1 MIKKIFLVIFL
12 TVIGIAIYK
21 LNFKYYS
28 FNQNLKNDGITA
40 DLINDKGKL
49 YAVVE
54 EKDKSSGFN
63 IKILEAKQTGSTVE
77 IKYYKSKVTSNN
89 KALIKDT
96 IRVYTNN
103 PDKSYTIKLVNLSN
117 IKIIDG
123 LVRVKDIDDNFSIDI
138 RYATTNNFTGKK
150 IYTSSVC
157 LLNIDTAVKL
167 ISANNEFNLYGYRIK
182 IFDAY
187 RPKSAQQK
195 LWDNCSNKKFLSNPK
210 TGSVH
215 SRGAAA
221 DITLV
226 DNNDKEL
233 EMPGN
238 YDEFS
243 KRSYITYNGASKTA
257 IKNRELLAKVM
268 IENGFKRIKTEWWH
282 FDNKDYKKYPLLD
295 TKFELFSE

>member
-1 MIKKIFLVIFL
+1 MKKKIFLFICL
-12 TVIGIAIYK
+12 AIIGIVIYK
-21 LNFKYYS
+21 LNSKYYS
-28 FNQNLKNDGITA
+28 LSQNLKTNEISA
-40 DLINDKGKL
+40 DLINDNGKL
-49 YAVVE
+49 FAAVE
-54 EKDKSSGFN
+54 LKDKSSGFN
-63 IKILEAKQTGSTVE
+63 IKILEAKQTGNTVE
-77 IKYYKSKVTSNN
+77 IKYYKRKATSNSTA
-89 KALIKDT
+89 KTKDT
-96 IRVYTNN
+96 IRVYTND
-103 PDKSYTIKLVNLSN
+103 PDKNYNVKLVNLSN
-117 IKIIDG
+117 IKIIND
-123 LVRVKDIDDNFSIDI
+123 LVRIKDIDDNFIIDI

-150 IYTSSVC
+150 IYTSSVS
-157 LLNIDTAVKL
+157 LLNVDTAVKL
-167 ISANNEFNLYGYRIK
+167 ISANNEFNLYGYKIK

-226 DNNDKEL
+226 DKNDKEL

-243 KRSYITYNGASKTA
+243 TRSYINYSGASKAA
-257 IKNRELLAKVM
+257 IYNRELLAKIM